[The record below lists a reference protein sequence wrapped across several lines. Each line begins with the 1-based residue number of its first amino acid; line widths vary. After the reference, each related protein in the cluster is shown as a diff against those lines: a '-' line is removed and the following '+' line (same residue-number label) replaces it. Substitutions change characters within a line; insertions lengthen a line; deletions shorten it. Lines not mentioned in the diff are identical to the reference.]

1 VRYIKQ
7 LAVRASEDVNG
18 ALSRCCSCG
27 EGGGVEGCATAG
39 PPAVPSIILVE
50 GILLLDNDDLRGTAD
65 LKVFCDCDI
74 ELVVERRMARDPA
87 RFDWKYGGEPGRLAY
102 YEKFTKP
109 GFYRFI
115 LPRKAEADLV
125 LPNNLVDG
133 PLAENEAVSGLVEV
147 IKMLNARAPVRK
159 EKGAA
164 SNVPWH

>member
-27 EGGGVEGCATAG
+27 EGGGVE
-39 PPAVPSIILVE
+39 
-50 GILLLDNDDLRGTAD
+50 D